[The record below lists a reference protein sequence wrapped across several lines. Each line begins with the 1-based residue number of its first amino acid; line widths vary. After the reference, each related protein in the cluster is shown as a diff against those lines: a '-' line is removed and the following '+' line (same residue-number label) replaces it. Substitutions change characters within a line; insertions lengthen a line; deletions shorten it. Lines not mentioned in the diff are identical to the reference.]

1 MTRLAS
7 VPWVFLVSLAAC
19 SNLLPGPLPDPA
31 PDAGGP
37 RTTHLLISPSQ
48 PQALRI
54 EGGAAAKFRWQAF
67 LVVGETGERS
77 EVTERCFWSV
87 VPRSGQRMG
96 LGTIDKGQFES
107 EPQTA
112 GVGEVR
118 AELGDLRASV
128 PMTISLRAAHLSGA
142 DDGSAPPAD
151 AAARFGGTQSAGRA
165 PTVLYPPDGAVL
177 QQGVGGLRVQFSAQG
192 GTSLHEVSLRGETL
206 DLRVYTTSPR
216 RLSLSETE
224 YTLLTD
230 AALFGPVTLRVRG
243 TATSGD
249 TSVGESAPLVLRA
262 APPITGVVY
271 YFAARM
277 AGGGNPAQ
285 GLWRFPFTTGLT
297 GAPVPYATDR
307 NTTLGGRCVGCHAAA
322 PDGAFLSLSFDRD
335 TPQPGGI
342 LSVRDARPFTVGSG
356 AQWYY
361 SAVAADE
368 RRVLVAEGGRLSLL
382 TTDTGITAE
391 VIPTATPAGM
401 IDTMP
406 VLSADTRTVVYVRGR
421 AVAGQAES
429 HVQQG
434 SIVRQQKSGD
444 TWGAPVV
451 LVQQSGTE
459 NNYYPALSPD
469 GRFVIF
475 TRAAGDSFDNPGA
488 SLWTVPLDGSRGAL
502 PLTQASTAFAARN
515 TAVRTDATNSYAR
528 FYATPVTIPAQG
540 GAGDRTVYYFVFSS
554 RRDYG
559 VEISH
564 TGAGARDTQAR
575 TRVLGQATPGG
586 DSTLTGW
593 NHQLWLSTFDPALAA
608 EGKDPSTPATWLHFQ
623 SQLQSNHTP
632 LFTSALGGPDL
643 P

>member
-7 VPWVFLVSLAAC
+7 IPWVLFVSLVAC

-31 PDAGGP
+31 NDAGGP
-37 RTTHLLISPSQ
+37 RTTRLVISPDG

-54 EGGAAAKFRWQAF
+54 EGGAAARFRWQAF
-67 LVVGETGERS
+67 LVVMETGERT
-77 EVTERCFWSV
+77 EVTESCFWSV
-87 VPRSGQRMG
+87 VPRPGQRMG

-112 GVGEVR
+112 GAGEVR
-118 AELGDLRASV
+118 AELQELRASV
-128 PMTISLRAAHLSGA
+128 PVSISLTAAHLSGA
-142 DDGSAPPAD
+142 DDGSSPPAD
-151 AAARFGGTQSAGRA
+151 AAARFGGTPSAGRA

-177 QQGVGGLRVQFSAQG
+177 QQGVGGLRVQFSPLG
-192 GTSLHEVSLRGETL
+192 STTLHEVSLRGEHL
-206 DLRVYTTSPR
+206 DLRLYTTSPR
-216 RLSLSETE
+216 RLSLSEAE

-243 TATSGD
+243 TATAGD
-249 TSVGESAPLVLRA
+249 TSVGESEPLTLRA

-277 AGGGNPAQ
+277 GGGPNLAQ
-285 GLWRFPFTTGLT
+285 GIWRYPFTTGLT
-297 GAPVPYATDR
+297 GAPVAYATDR
-307 NTTLGGRCVGCHAAA
+307 NSTLGGRCVGCHAASA
-322 PDGAFLSLSFDRD
+322 GGGLLSLSFDRD
-335 TPQPGGI
+335 APVPGGI

-368 RRVLVAEGGRLSLL
+368 RRVLVAESGRLALL
-382 TTDTGITAE
+382 TTDTGIVAE

-406 VLSADTRTVVYVRGR
+406 VLAADGRTVVYVRGR
-421 AVAGQAES
+421 AVAGQGES

-434 SIVRQQKSGD
+434 SILRQQKTGD
-444 TWGAPVV
+444 TWAAPVV
-451 LVQQSGTE
+451 LVQQSGAE
-459 NNYYPALSPD
+459 NNYYPTLSPD
-469 GRFVIF
+469 GRFVLF
-475 TRAAGDSFDNPGA
+475 TRAEGDSFDNPGA
-488 SLWTVPLDGSRGAL
+488 MLWTVPLDGSRGPVRL
-502 PLTQASTAFAARN
+502 SQASTAFAARN
-515 TAVRTDATNSYAR
+515 AAVRTDATNSYGR
-528 FYATPVTIPAQG
+528 FYAAPVTIPAQDG
-540 GAGDRTVYYFVFSS
+540 SGERTLYYLVFSS

-564 TGAGARDTQAR
+564 TGAGVTDTQAR
-575 TRVLGQATPGG
+575 TRVLGQVTPGG
-586 DSTLTGW
+586 DSTLVGW
-593 NHQLWLSTFDPALAA
+593 SHQLWLSTFDPALAA
-608 EGKDPSTPATWLHFQ
+608 AGQDPSTPATWLHFQ